1 MKDDRF
7 STLFT
12 NPDFAIDTQ
21 SREYKMVH
29 HNVSK
34 LDEKAKKKQTLMA
47 EKFAEVDETEPVK
60 AKSKSKVRLKHAC
73 ERLLRTAKT
82 CLILILAKFIHTPPS

>member
-60 AKSKSKVRLKHAC
+60 AESKSKVRLKLAC
-73 ERLLRTAKT
+73 EKTTAYGKN
-82 CLILILAKFIHTPPS
+82 LSDFNLS